1 LHSSLVIEDLT
12 CSICLTI
19 FTDPVILFCGH
30 SFCKE
35 CITLSLSSQDQC
47 PHCRATVPTEGKCLL
62 TNHILKS
69 LAEKAKE
76 AEKLKKEVAD
86 WLCPE
91 HEEKL
96 KLFCVT
102 DQQLACII
110 CRDGEK
116 HEGHKF
122 KPIKEA
128 AASLRNELKIFVQRV
143 SGDIHDMEGKL
154 ESQISSQ
161 FEEMH
166 EFLRKREDE
175 IKNELK
181 RKEEDA
187 VEVMTERLNA
197 IETASSESREL
208 VEKMTSVLKIPESDK
223 FLKSWT
229 DDKSTTAAKDSFWP
243 KGGNLRVV
251 TNSLCLGPYESHLQ
265 FFMWKEMLQVIQ
277 PRAEKVSLES
287 NSSDLTVSDD
297 GRILLCTSQNN
308 QLQYCQHSGSY
319 NCQLCQQRDYEHTT
333 SRQYA
338 SAFSVNNFCS
348 VHYWEVD
355 VGNMNYWELGLEKNF
370 LKYDCTA
377 VGFYRVNGQKY
388 STVQLNSRPQK
399 IGIYVNCSSKELSF
413 YDADTMKHIH
423 TMACSDTSMSAYC
436 KVAINSGSKQKLIV
450 CWY

>member
-1 LHSSLVIEDLT
+1 MDFLLFQVNYLT

-47 PHCRATVPTEGKCLL
+47 PHCQATVPTEGKCLL

-76 AEKLKKEVAD
+76 AEKRKKEVAD

-102 DQQLACII
+102 DQELACII

-128 AASLRNELKIFVQRV
+128 AASLRNDLETFVQRV
-143 SGDIHDMEGKL
+143 SGDIHDMEGKANTQKEEIRKTGERARQL

-197 IETASSESREL
+197 IDTASSESREL
-208 VEKMTSVLKIPESDK
+208 EEKVTSVLKIPDSDK

-229 DDKSTTAAKDSFWP
+229 DDKSTTAAKASFS
-243 KGGNLRVV
+243 LRGEHLQVV

-277 PRAEKVSLES
+277 PRAEHLSLR
-287 NSSDLTVSDD
+287 NCRDLTVSDD
-297 GRILLCTSQNN
+297 GRSLDYRHKNYQRNAYTS
-308 QLQYCQHSGSY
+308 
-319 NCQLCQQRDYEHTT
+319 
-333 SRQYA
+333 
-338 SAFSVNNFCS
+338 SVNEFTS
-348 VHYWEVD
+348 GQHYWEVD
-355 VGNMNYWELGLEKNF
+355 VGKRSYWELGVQNNF
-370 LKYDCTA
+370 LQYDGKTYVVHGKRTSA
-377 VGFYRVNGQKY
+377 VLSEGNPR
-388 STVQLNSRPQK
+388 K
-399 IGIYVNCSSKELSF
+399 IGIYINCSSDELSF
-413 YDADTMKHIH
+413 YDADTMTHIH
-423 TMACSDTSMSAYC
+423 TLSASLMSTPVSAYF
-436 KVAINSGSKQKLIV
+436 KIRYTEPDSNPMTV

>member
-1 LHSSLVIEDLT
+1 ACSRLSKRRHLT

-69 LAEKAKE
+69 LAEKFLCVNSYIFNWFIGSK
-76 AEKLKKEVAD
+76 VAD

-143 SGDIHDMEGKL
+143 SGDIHDMEGKRACQL

-308 QLQYCQHSGSY
+308 QLQYCQHSGM
-319 NCQLCQQRDYEHTT
+319 
-333 SRQYA
+333 
-338 SAFSVNNFCS
+338 
-348 VHYWEVD
+348 HYWEVD